1 MKTSSFF
8 KAPQEGRI
16 SIARSMP
23 RGHSCP
29 TYRALAP
36 GPWFKTVDYE
46 TYREL
51 YFSQL
56 NKLNPTAVM
65 ADLHELAQG
74 HEPILL
80 CWEKLDTPEDWCH
93 RRMVAE
99 WFKTELN
106 IDVPEFSKV
115 PPKLL

>member
-46 TYREL
+46 KYRDEYAPAL
-51 YFSQL
+51 QQEAIKRF
-56 NKLNPTAVM
+56 KDKFVAFRT
-65 ADLHELAQG
+65 
-74 HEPILL
+74 LL
-80 CWEKLDTPEDWCH
+80 QI
-93 RRMVAE
+93 V
-99 WFKTELN
+99 
-106 IDVPEFSKV
+106 
-115 PPKLL
+115 

>member
-8 KAPQEGRI
+8 TAPAAGRI

-23 RGHSCP
+23 KGHTCP
-29 TYRALAP
+29 SYRALAP
-36 GPWFKTVDYE
+36 GPWFKSVDYTE
-46 TYREL
+46 YMVR
-51 YFSQL
+51 YFEQL
-56 NKLNPTAVM
+56 AKLNPKQVM
-65 ADLHELAQG
+65 ADLNELAQG

-80 CWEKLDTPEDWCH
+80 CWERLETPEDWCH